1 MYYKFNRQ
9 KPETT
14 IKKRKIDR
22 YCLLQHIP
30 IHMNST
36 QRFTIIKASAGSGK
50 TFQLVLHFLTYA
62 LRFENPGYYRH
73 ILAITFTNA
82 AAAEM
87 KHRVLSGLKTIA
99 SGDDKSPLTGLL
111 VAELKLSREELQQR
125 ASAAYSHMLHHYG
138 QLSILTIDSF
148 THRLIRSFAKDLQLT
163 NDFNLELDPMTLQ
176 EKAVDR
182 MLEYIGQDELLTQ
195 YIYRYSSNMLDEG
208 KTWNPRE
215 ALVAM
220 AKVLFTE
227 DGQEPLQKLSDFD
240 LEDIQREQE
249 DLIRN
254 INSYVDDIC
263 SNAQQLLSVLEKGGI
278 VAEDIPSKSKGYIS
292 ALAKYKKEKPL
303 AAPTVALKNLLKE
316 RVWINTKAPA
326 EVHARF
332 ASIQDE
338 CESIANSLSELLSD
352 EALKRYSLMLKIK
365 ENVYTLGLIDRMN
378 EYAHTIREEENTL
391 LLSDFHR
398 MINVIIRSNDAPFI
412 FERIGARYKHIMVD
426 EFQDTSKMQWMN
438 LIPLIHNCLSEGHEN
453 LIVGDAKQSIYR
465 WRSSY
470 VDQFIQLPGIPAEF
484 EMHAAE
490 QTFKDNVQ
498 GIALQ
503 VNYRSSTSVIDFNN
517 TLFPP
522 LAKQLPAFREV
533 YDEVLQI
540 KSKDNVG
547 FVRIAGNHLLSK
559 EEEAEAFFEKEI
571 LGAIQSCLADGFAP
585 GDITILVRSHTDGA
599 KCTSLLTENNI
610 KYTTADNALLIHSV
624 SVRVVMGYFEYSIFP
639 QHRFAAFDV
648 VQSLASIHSEVSLP
662 SFITEQLN
670 QTSYQT
676 PDLQG
681 FLSATFGDLSQVMTG
696 ENVFHQAVSLI
707 RVLRLPIDRST
718 EYLLELIKQQCIGK
732 NYDLHRFVEWWKENQ
747 HKQSARTTDQPD
759 AIQIMTIHKSKG
771 LEFPA
776 VIIPRFADASKSSPI
791 WVDVPDSI
799 SNLPTAYISVSGA
812 SESESF
818 EEEDDDLSNTISTE
832 KKRRL
837 LDEINNLY
845 VACTRA
851 SERLYFIQKKGG
863 SAFNKLVY
871 ETLSNC
877 FPHYAEF
884 GNVEL
889 GVPEKYA
896 TKKATITPIHISEL
910 HGKEV
915 LFPKLRL
922 RSKLDRDT
930 PEITYGKLLHE
941 CLALLDVSEN
951 AEQIIE
957 RVLAGNVDSEQHK
970 SRLLTDIKKVMN
982 TPQSQSWFD
991 ASNRIFREHELVAT
1005 SGETMR
1011 PDRVVVSK
1019 EKVIVIDYK
1028 TGAENKKHKE
1038 QVSRYKNELLKLY
1051 QLPVEGYLLYTEGPT
1066 ICAV

>member
-1 MYYKFNRQ
+1 
-9 KPETT
+9 
-14 IKKRKIDR
+14 
-22 YCLLQHIP
+22 
-30 IHMNST
+30 MNLS

-50 TFQLVLHFLTYA
+50 TFQLVFHFLTYA

-99 SGDDKSPLTGLL
+99 SGNDKSPLTGLL
-111 VAELKLSREELQQR
+111 IAELKLSPEQLQER
-125 ASAAYSHMLHHYG
+125 AAAAYSHMLHHYG
-138 QLSILTIDSF
+138 ELSILTIDSF
-148 THRLIRSFAKDLQLT
+148 THRLVRSFAKDLQLT
-163 NDFNLELDPMTLQ
+163 NDFNLELDPATLQ

-215 ALVAM
+215 TLVAM

-227 DGQEPLQKLSDFD
+227 DGQQPLQKLSEFN

-249 DLIRN
+249 VLIRN
-254 INSYVDDIC
+254 IHSYVNDIC
-263 SNAQQLLSVLEKGGI
+263 RNAQLLLSVLEKGGI
-278 VAEDIPSKSKGYIS
+278 SVEDIPSKSKGYIS

-303 AAPTVALKNLLKE
+303 AAPTMALKNLLNE
-316 RVWINTKAPA
+316 RVWINAKAPV
-326 EVHARF
+326 EVKERF
-332 ASIQDE
+332 AAIQDE
-338 CESIANSLSELLSD
+338 CESIADLLRELLSE
-352 EALKRYSLMLKIK
+352 EAMKRHSLMIKIK

-378 EYAHTIREEENTL
+378 EYAHTIREEENLL

-438 LIPLIHNCLSEGHEN
+438 LIPLIHNCLAEGHEN
-453 LIVGDAKQSIYR
+453 LVVGDAKQSIYR

-470 VDQFIQLPGIPAEF
+470 VDQFIQLPGIPADF
-484 EMHAAE
+484 EMSSAE
-490 QTFKDNVQ
+490 QTFKNNARGV
-498 GIALQ
+498 ALQ

-517 TLFPP
+517 GLFPE

-540 KSKDNVG
+540 KSKENIG
-547 FVRIAGNHLLSK
+547 FVRVAGNHLLSK
-559 EEEAEAFFEKEI
+559 EDDEADTFLEKEI
-571 LGAIQSCLADGFAP
+571 LNAIQSCLADGFAP
-585 GDITILVRSHTDGA
+585 GDITILVRSHTDGD
-599 KCTSLLTENNI
+599 KCTALLTENNI
-610 KYTTADNALLIHSV
+610 KYATADNALLIHSV
-624 SVRVVMGYFEYSIFP
+624 SVRVIMGYFEFSLFP

-670 QTSYQT
+670 QSSYQV
-676 PDLQG
+676 PDLKG
-681 FLSATFGDLSQVMTG
+681 FLGITFGDLSQIMTG
-696 ENVFHQAVSLI
+696 ENVFHQAISLI
-707 RVLRLPIDRST
+707 RMLRLPIDRST

-732 NYDLHRFVEWWKENQ
+732 NYDLHRFVAWWKENH
-747 HKQSARTTDQPD
+747 HKQSAKAGNQPD

-776 VIIPRFADASKSSPI
+776 VIIPRFADKSKTSPI
-791 WVDVPDSI
+791 WIDVPSDI
-799 SNLPTAYISVSGA
+799 STLPTAYISVSGA
-812 SESESF
+812 GESDSL
-818 EEEDDDLSNTISTE
+818 EENEDGLSNNITLE
-832 KKRRL
+832 QKRRL
-837 LDEINNLY
+837 LDEINTLY

-851 SERLYFIQKKGG
+851 SERLYFFQKKGG
-863 SAFNKLVY
+863 SLFNKQVDN
-871 ETLSNC
+871 TLSKC
-877 FPHYAEF
+877 FPQYAELGF
-884 GNVEL
+884 FEI

-915 LFPKLRL
+915 LFPKLKL
-922 RSKLDRDT
+922 RSKLERDT
-930 PEITYGKLLHE
+930 PEIIYGKLLHE
-941 CLALLDVSEN
+941 CLALLDIAEN

-957 RVLAGNVDSEQHK
+957 RVVAGNLEAADYRH
-970 SRLLTDIKKVMN
+970 RLLEDLLKVMG
-982 TPQSQSWFD
+982 TAESKSWFD
-991 ASNRIFREHELVAT
+991 PGNRIFREHELVAA

-1019 EKVIVIDYK
+1019 DKVVVIDYK
-1028 TGAENKKHKE
+1028 SGAENKKHLE
-1038 QVSRYKNELLKLY
+1038 QVSRYKNELQKLY
-1051 QLPVEGYLLYTEGPT
+1051 QLPIEGYLLYTEGPT
-1066 ICAV
+1066 ICPV